1 MKQPPERHSVPRTE
15 REAAPAADR
24 NTLQSLDLSG
34 IEHFHAVRPS
44 TLAEMNRRCHWFHLD
59 DGDVLIPA
67 GEKVDRVFFLL
78 DGELRFPVYTRTG
91 KIVWLPSAHQGS
103 LVNGAALSGELP
115 LVPYSIEAAGPCTI
129 ASIGSRTFL
138 DIIKNDPEALQA
150 LVQMLV
156 ERQHL
161 IVEHIV
167 ELSTLS
173 VRSRVHSELLRL
185 CAENIETGGSAVIS
199 PIPTHTDLANRIGT
213 HREAVARELSY
224 LQSVG
229 IVLRRAKELLVPDVS
244 RLTDL
249 LARSDD

>member
-1 MKQPPERHSVPRTE
+1 LKQPLDRYAVPQTE
-15 REAAPAADR
+15 RETTPTAER
-24 NTLQSLDLSG
+24 NTSQSPDLSD

-44 TLAEMNRRCHWFHLD
+44 TLAEMNRRCHWFHLE

-67 GEKVDRVFFLL
+67 GERVDRVFFLL
-78 DGELRFPVYTRTG
+78 EGELRFPVYTRTG
-91 KIVWLPSAHQGS
+91 KIVWLPSAHEGS
-103 LVNGAALSGELP
+103 LVNEVALSGDL
-115 LVPYSIEAAGPCTI
+115 LAVPYSIEAAGPCTI
-129 ASIGSRTFL
+129 ASIGNRAFL

-150 LVQMLV
+150 IVQMLV
-156 ERQHL
+156 ERQHSF
-161 IVEHIV
+161 VEHIV

-185 CAENIETGGSAVIS
+185 CVESIDTDGSAMIS

-229 IVLRRAKELLVPDVS
+229 IVLRRAKELFVPDVS

-249 LARSDD
+249 LSKSDD